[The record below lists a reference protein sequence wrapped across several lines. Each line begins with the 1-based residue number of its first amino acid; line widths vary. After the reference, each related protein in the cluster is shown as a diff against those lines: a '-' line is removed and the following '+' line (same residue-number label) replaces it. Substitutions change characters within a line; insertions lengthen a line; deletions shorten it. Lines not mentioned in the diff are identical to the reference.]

1 MQNQFL
7 KNVSKRVC
15 ATQYLFAFNISNF
28 SKFRDKSI
36 FRGGPEGGLGG
47 VMNPPLVIKKFS

>member
-36 FRGGPEGGLGG
+36 FRGGPEGG
-47 VMNPPLVIKKFS
+47 